1 MKKQT
6 GFTLIELM
14 IVVAIVA
21 ILAAVALP
29 AYNKYT
35 ARSKFTE
42 VVTSTNGVKQQ
53 VELCIYDKG
62 AKTDCTNTLAAG
74 LEGNGWKLAKGTD
87 YATTY
92 VKSIVVTGGT
102 IVATAK
108 NVEGLGEKT
117 FQLEPTIAPAGQ
129 ITWAATGGTCKA
141 AELC

>member
-21 ILAAVALP
+21 ILAAIALP

-42 VVTSTNGVKQQ
+42 VVTATNGVKQQ

-62 AKTDCTNTLAAG
+62 DKSGCTNTAAAA

-87 YATTY
+87 YATAY
-92 VKSIVVTGGT
+92 IASIVVTGGT

-108 NVEGLGEKT
+108 NVEGLGGKT
-117 FQLEPTIAPAGQ
+117 FQLVPTIASAGQ
-129 ITWAATGGTCKA
+129 ITWAADGGTCKA